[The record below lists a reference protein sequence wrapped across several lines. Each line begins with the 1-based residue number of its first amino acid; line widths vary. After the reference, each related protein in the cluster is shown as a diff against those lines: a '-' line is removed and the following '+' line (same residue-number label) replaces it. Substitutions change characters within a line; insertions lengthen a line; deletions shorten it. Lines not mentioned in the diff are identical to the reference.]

1 MYIYIYVCIR
11 ITINIQIQIIC
22 LLVKSYEYNRCAWMR
37 RMILSTEFKKTD
49 QYRRMLC
56 GNHQDMYGDHNWRN
70 RQTKC
75 CGIPNGYFKCVG
87 SKPVIDISESLIKTH
102 TAWWCQPRC
111 KASVGI
117 ILPNLPNKVEQ
128 CWTWKNET
136 TEQIYPLTVYTNK
149 LSFIPSMPC
158 PPLFHQIF
166 SMASCQMMSWWW
178 EPCVTPEENL
188 WNYHIL
194 LRLQFEARKLHQM
207 KSPWNWRSSKLKDS
221 TQEVTEKK
229 STQPPQL
236 SPLGVVNLRPSYGGN
251 LKAFLHHVAGNLAAL
266 QLALQAGEVPQI
278 LQKKQIQ
285 LIHIYI
291 CIYIYLCE

>member
-1 MYIYIYVCIR
+1 MNIIGVRECAAWFFQQSLKKPINTGECFMV
-11 ITINIQIQIIC
+11 IIKICTATTIEEIAKQN
-22 LLVKSYEYNRCAWMR
+22 VVAFPM
-37 RMILSTEFKKTD
+37 
-49 QYRRMLC
+49 
-56 GNHQDMYGDHNWRN
+56 
-70 RQTKC
+70 
-75 CGIPNGYFKCVG
+75 GISNVWGV
-87 SKPVIDISESLIKTH
+87 SRSLISAR
-102 TAWWCQPRC
+102 AWS
-111 KASVGI
+111 KL
-117 ILPNLPNKVEQ
+117 ILLDGVNPAVKRQLGSSFQIFQTRLNNAEPE
-128 CWTWKNET
+128 KNET

-291 CIYIYLCE
+291 CIYIYIPLWIKIYVYLIYDVLFTLFRAWYT